1 MFVCPSDP
9 DINDQLVVRVGVL
22 TSLSSY
28 VGNGG
33 SLLGS
38 FIPFQNY
45 YAEIDSQRACAN
57 LGGFAVDLLVPEH
70 YSFLR
75 ANAFKIM
82 SDALVA

>member
-1 MFVCPSDP
+1 MKSKRTAFTLVELLVVIAIQSDP
-9 DINDQLVVRVGVL
+9 NSQLTQGIER
-22 TSLSSY
+22 S
-28 VGNGG
+28 
-33 SLLGS
+33 
-38 FIPFQNY
+38 I
-45 YAEIDSQRACAN
+45 EEWKRQRACAN